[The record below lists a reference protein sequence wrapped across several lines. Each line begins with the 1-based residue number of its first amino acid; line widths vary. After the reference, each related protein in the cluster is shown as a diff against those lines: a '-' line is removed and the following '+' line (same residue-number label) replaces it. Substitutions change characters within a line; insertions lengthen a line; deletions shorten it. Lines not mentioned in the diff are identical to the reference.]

1 MKNKI
6 AGIRHDPMISIKQ
19 QLEIAGWFKLGPA
32 DHNDAVTYAP
42 IHLPRLDEHNVIDF
56 TNEGDTKY
64 IITERLHNSQQVNRT
79 YTIKV
84 SNFYCL
90 V

>member
-6 AGIRHDPMISIKQ
+6 SGIRHDPMVSMKQ
-19 QLEIAGWFKLGPA
+19 QQEIAGWFKLRPA
-32 DHNDAVTYAP
+32 DVTDFVTYAP

-64 IITERLHNSQQVNRT
+64 LITERLHNSQQVTRT

-84 SNFYCL
+84 RNFL
-90 V
+90 LL